1 MIRAAGEETD
11 CEESQK
17 FRHDFGIEHRVRAVV
32 NWFVSQVL
40 PDREWSLELVV
51 MGCGGC
57 WRVARGNLVMHFCN
71 AEAVRV
77 DEAQALAAALGRNRS

>member
-1 MIRAAGEETD
+1 
-11 CEESQK
+11 
-17 FRHDFGIEHRVRAVV
+17 
-32 NWFVSQVL
+32 
-40 PDREWSLELVV
+40 

-77 DEAQALAAALGRNRS
+77 DEAQALAAALGRDLVIQCSCPRARVVDGDELLVIGAVPECRLPLVVPSLSAS